1 MHKRKGK
8 PRISS
13 WEEIKSRMKEKF
25 LPVDYTQLFF
35 SQFSNLRQ
43 ETKRLAEYTKDFY
56 KLMVR
61 NGMQETEKQLVSSY
75 INDAYQ
81 LGLNVE
87 VSLSYGDA
95 WKYDEVHSFYPP
107 SKG

>member
-1 MHKRKGK
+1 MLRHGGTK
-8 PRISS
+8 SS
-13 WEEIKSRMKEKF
+13 RCTKEK
-25 LPVDYTQLFF
+25 
-35 SQFSNLRQ
+35 
-43 ETKRLAEYTKDFY
+43 EKTKRLAEYTKDFY